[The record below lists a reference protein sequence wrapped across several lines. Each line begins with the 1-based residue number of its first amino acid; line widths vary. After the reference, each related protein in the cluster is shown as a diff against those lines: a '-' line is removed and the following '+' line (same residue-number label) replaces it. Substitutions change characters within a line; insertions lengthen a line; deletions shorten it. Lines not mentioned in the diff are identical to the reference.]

1 MAQTRRNL
9 RGGERS
15 AELNLTRRFN
25 FFNNYYAGASLGSEA

>member
-9 RGGERS
+9 GGGKRS
-15 AELNLTRRFN
+15 AELNLTQRFN

>member
-9 RGGERS
+9 GGERS
-15 AELNLTRRFN
+15 AELNLTQRFN